1 MLETIE
7 KYRDLTE
14 TEKQNSIKK
23 YIELSDDEKAFLEIN
38 IQDADSEY
46 LTQKYFDF
54 QQDVDTYKE
63 EQNKHY
69 GKRK

>member
-1 MLETIE
+1 MLESIE

-14 TEKQNSIKK
+14 TERHNSIKK

-38 IQDADSEY
+38 IQDIDDEF

>member
-1 MLETIE
+1 MLESIE

-14 TEKQNSIKK
+14 TERYNSIRK

-38 IQDADSEY
+38 IQDIDDEF

-54 QQDVDTYKE
+54 QQDVDIYKE
-63 EQNKHY
+63 EQKKQG

>member
-14 TEKQNSIKK
+14 TERHNSIKK
-23 YIELSDDEKAFLEIN
+23 YIELSDDEKAFLGIN

>member
-38 IQDADSEY
+38 IGGYIYEKIFSVLVVARFFCSSGARR
-46 LTQKYFDF
+46 LS
-54 QQDVDTYKE
+54 
-63 EQNKHY
+63 
-69 GKRK
+69 